1 MRIQRC
7 RGMRDLS
14 PEEMARFRLIEGS
27 FRDSCLE
34 WGYEEVK
41 TPTLEYLHLFT
52 STGTLT
58 PAMLGRVYS
67 FLDWDGWSGE
77 RVVLRPEGTIPIAR
91 FYVDSMQ
98 SKKQAR
104 LFYVSNAFVFEE
116 TGKHSREKWQ
126 CGVEFIGSGGALADA
141 ELVMLAGEVLAK
153 LGIRGLK
160 LKLSHAG
167 LVRAILEELDLSSRE
182 REEIFDRILD
192 GDSGALSR
200 LKSKNPELKMALDSL
215 FKLKGK
221 SSGFLKNLKVQSSS
235 SLPLGK
241 ALDDFI
247 DVVDQLEILG
257 CDYQIDI
264 TSGRGFEY
272 YTGIIF
278 QFFSGREKI
287 GGGGRYDNLIP
298 LMGGRQVPAS
308 GFALYLDRLMNI
320 LKPETLIQAER
331 PKILVRL
338 EPDRPEAV
346 SEGFGIASR
355 LRASGYIAQI
365 DFGGEAQ
372 TRWVLDVKSKAPR
385 FILTDRI
392 NGRTFEAHSRDKIL
406 KILGEESGD
415 KGSTA

>member
-1 MRIQRC
+1 
-7 RGMRDLS
+7 
-14 PEEMARFRLIEGS
+14 MARFRFIEGL
-27 FRDSCLE
+27 FRDSCLK
-34 WGYEEVK
+34 WGYQEVK

-91 FYVDSMQ
+91 FYVDRMQ
-98 SKKQAR
+98 DKGQAR

-126 CGVEFIGSGGALADA
+126 CGVESIGSGDALADA
-141 ELVMLAGEVLAK
+141 ELVMLAGEVLAG
-153 LGIRGLK
+153 LGVGELK

-167 LVRAILEELDLSSRE
+167 LVRAILEELDLSPKE
-182 REEIFDRILD
+182 QEEIFDRILD
-192 GDSGALSR
+192 GDSRALGR
-200 LKSKNPELKMALDSL
+200 LKPKNAELKMALGSL

-221 SSGFLKNLKVQSSS
+221 SSGFLKNLKVQASS

-247 DVVDQLEILG
+247 SVVDQLESLG

-308 GFALYLDRLMNI
+308 GFALYLDRLMNM
-320 LKPETLIQAER
+320 LKPETLTKVER
-331 PKILVRL
+331 PKILVKL
-338 EPDRPEAV
+338 ESNQSGAV
-346 SEGFGIASR
+346 SEGFDIASR
-355 LRASGYIAQI
+355 LRRGGYIAQI
-365 DFGGEAQ
+365 GLGGETK
-372 TRWVLDVKSKAPR
+372 TRWVLEMKSKAPR
-385 FILTDRI
+385 FILTDGI
-392 NGRTFEAHSRDKIL
+392 NGKTFEAQNWDKIL
-406 KILGEESGD
+406 KILDEESGD